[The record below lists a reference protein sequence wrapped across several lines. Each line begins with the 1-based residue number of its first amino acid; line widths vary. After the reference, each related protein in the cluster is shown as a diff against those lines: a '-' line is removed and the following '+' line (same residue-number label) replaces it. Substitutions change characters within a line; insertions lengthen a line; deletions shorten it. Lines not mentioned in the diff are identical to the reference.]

1 MTSDPR
7 HDDVN
12 PYEVV
17 KDAIPGTIWTPTG
30 QQKLTR
36 TTLRDSEIGT
46 GGDYSLVDLDGAYS
60 PVDLDGAYSPVD
72 LDGAYSPVDL
82 DGAYSLVDLNGDYS
96 LVDLDGAYSLVDLD
110 GDYSLARCI
119 RRVVSP
125 HYQFHCGRHIDS
137 CWPASELLSSSSS
150 YARRRCLSPSRKRL
164 SSSAPP
170 CCHKVCPS
178 VASVLAT
185 CPASEQHVA
194 GSAAVDVLQS

>member
-17 KDAIPGTIWTPTG
+17 KDAVPGTLWVPTG
-30 QQKLTR
+30 QQKQTR
-36 TTLRDSEIGT
+36 TTLTDCEVGT
-46 GGDYSLVDLDGAYS
+46 RGDYSPVDLDGAYSLVDLDGAYS
-60 PVDLDGAYSPVD
+60 PVDLDGAYS
-72 LDGAYSPVDL
+72 
-82 DGAYSLVDLNGDYS
+82 
-96 LVDLDGAYSLVDLD
+96 
-110 GDYSLARCI
+110 LARCV
-119 RRVVSP
+119 RSVVSP

-185 CPASEQHVA
+185 CPASEHHVA
-194 GSAAVDVLQS
+194 GSAVVHVLQL